1 MKNQFMRAEEVA
13 RELEVSRSYA
23 YRLIRQL
30 NAELHEKGYMT
41 IAGRVNR
48 QYLTERLY
56 GTCFRGS
63 HTHRQTAHPQPHHI
77 LRYKPGRSAEIQGC
91 KEIRQGSG
99 ADQRC
104 AV

>member
-30 NAELHEKGYMT
+30 NAELREKGYMT

-48 QYLTERLY
+48 QYLQE
-56 GTCFRGS
+56 
-63 HTHRQTAHPQPHHI
+63 
-77 LRYKPGRSAEIQGC
+77 
-91 KEIRQGSG
+91 
-99 ADQRC
+99 
-104 AV
+104 

>member
-23 YRLIRQL
+23 YRLISQL

-48 QYLTERLY
+48 QYFTERLY
-56 GTCFRGS
+56 GTSDQKECESRVN
-63 HTHRQTAHPQPHHI
+63 A
-77 LRYKPGRSAEIQGC
+77 QG
-91 KEIRQGSG
+91 
-99 ADQRC
+99 
-104 AV
+104 

>member
-30 NAELHEKGYMT
+30 NAELREKGYMT

-48 QYLTERLY
+48 QYFQERLY
-56 GTCFRGS
+56 GTSDQKERES
-63 HTHRQTAHPQPHHI
+63 RVNA
-77 LRYKPGRSAEIQGC
+77 QG
-91 KEIRQGSG
+91 
-99 ADQRC
+99 
-104 AV
+104 

>member
-30 NAELHEKGYMT
+30 NAELREKGYMT

-48 QYLTERLY
+48 QYFQERLY
-56 GTCFRGS
+56 GASDQKERES
-63 HTHRQTAHPQPHHI
+63 RVNA
-77 LRYKPGRSAEIQGC
+77 QG
-91 KEIRQGSG
+91 
-99 ADQRC
+99 
-104 AV
+104 